1 MGNPGGSNIFF
12 LFNEHEGLK
21 ALISAAQDG
30 DDAAREKI
38 IEENQNFIK
47 RVVLKNVTGYEDIH
61 SRDEYSVGLIAF
73 NEAISSY
80 KPGLRSFQSFAADVI
95 KKRLVDYHRAQFRHK
110 NRTVYIEDNPSVEM
124 IPEQQAA
131 EEKLQVEMEIESF
144 INNLCKYGISMQDL
158 ISGTPKHS
166 DSKSLCLRIART
178 IVEEEELAD
187 HFIKYGTIPLKQ
199 VLQRISIN
207 PKTVERNRRYII
219 AICLVLLSDLDTMKG
234 YVMSLDGGDDNHA

>member
-1 MGNPGGSNIFF
+1 M
-12 LFNEHEGLK
+12 K

-30 DDAAREKI
+30 DDCAREKI

-124 IPEQQAA
+124 IPERESAA
-131 EEKLQVEMEIESF
+131 EKVQVEMEIEAF
-144 INNLCKYGISMQDL
+144 IHNLAKYGISMQDL
-158 ISGTPKHS
+158 MNGTPKHS
-166 DSKSLCLRIART
+166 DSKMLCLRIAKIIT
-178 IVEEEELAD
+178 GDEGLTE
-187 HFIKYGTIPLKQ
+187 HFVKYGTIPLKQ
-199 VLQRISIN
+199 VLQRIAIN

-234 YVMSLDGGDDNHA
+234 YVMSLDGGDDDNA